1 MAFFKFRWPGR
12 KGQDDTKAARS
23 RRMPQAESAAVLRRR
38 ARHRLIGATVLVALG
53 VIGFPML
60 FDTQPR
66 PIPVD
71 IPISIPDRNKTPALV
86 LPGNRAAAEA
96 EAEAAGKLPTPAA
109 SAGLDEG
116 EEIVS
121 SAPVNAPA
129 GKPPAASK
137 PADTPVAETRK
148 EPAAPKVETPHVAA
162 AAPKREA
169 KPETKPEP
177 KPEPKPEARPSP
189 AAVARAD
196 DAARAR
202 ALLEGRTV
210 PPATVVADNAPA
222 AAASSDAAAA
232 RFVVQVGAFG
242 DTAKAQEA
250 RAKLARSGL
259 KTYVQSVDTK
269 DGKRHRVRVGPF
281 ANRAEADQAAARI
294 RGLDLPAS
302 ILAL

>member
-12 KGQDDTKAARS
+12 KGQDDTKAPRS

-86 LPGNRAAAEA
+86 LPENRAAAEA
-96 EAEAAGKLPTPAA
+96 EAAKKLPPPAS

-129 GKPPAASK
+129 GKPPVAK
-137 PADTPVAETRK
+137 PADIPVPETRK

-162 AAPKREA
+162 APKREV
-169 KPETKPEP
+169 KPESKPEP
-177 KPEPKPEARPSP
+177 RSEPRPAP
-189 AAVARAD
+189 TAVARAD

-202 ALLEGRTV
+202 ALLEGRPV
-210 PPATVVADNAPA
+210 PPAAAVADGSPSA
-222 AAASSDAAAA
+222 AGSSDAAAA

-242 DTAKAQEA
+242 DTDKAQEA

-281 ANRAEADQAAARI
+281 ASRSEADQAAARI

>member
-12 KGQDDTKAARS
+12 KAQDDTKSPRS

-86 LPGNRAAAEA
+86 LPENRAAAES
-96 EAEAAGKLPTPAA
+96 EAAKKLPAPAS

-116 EEIVS
+116 EEIVP

-129 GKPPAASK
+129 AKPPAVK
-137 PADTPVAETRK
+137 PADTPAAEARREK

-162 AAPKREA
+162 APKREV

-177 KPEPKPEARPSP
+177 KPETRPAP
-189 AAVARAD
+189 AAVARVD
-196 DAARAR
+196 EAARAR

-210 PPATVVADNAPA
+210 PPAAVVADNSP

-281 ANRAEADQAAARI
+281 ASRAEADQAAARI

>member
-12 KGQDDTKAARS
+12 KGQDDTKAPRS

-71 IPISIPDRNKTPALV
+71 IQISIPDRNKTPALV
-86 LPGNRAAAEA
+86 LPENRAAAEA
-96 EAEAAGKLPTPAA
+96 AKKQPAPA
-109 SAGLDEG
+109 SAAGLDEG

-121 SAPVNAPA
+121 SAPVNATA
-129 GKPPAASK
+129 GTQPAAK
-137 PADTPVAETRK
+137 PADTPVVETRK
-148 EPAAPKVETPHVAA
+148 EPPPPKVETPRVAA
-162 AAPKREA
+162 APPKREA
-169 KPETKPEP
+169 KPETKPE
-177 KPEPKPEARPSP
+177 ARHAP

-210 PPATVVADNAPA
+210 PPAAAVADNSPA
-222 AAASSDAAAA
+222 AAASDAGSA

-269 DGKRHRVRVGPF
+269 EGKRHRVRVGPF

>member
-12 KGQDDTKAARS
+12 KEQDDTKAPRS

-86 LPGNRAAAEA
+86 LPENRAAAEA
-96 EAEAAGKLPTPAA
+96 EAAKKPPTPASA
-109 SAGLDEG
+109 AGLDEG

-129 GKPPAASK
+129 AKPPATK
-137 PADTPVAETRK
+137 PAESPAPAAEPRK
-148 EPAAPKVETPHVAA
+148 ETATPKSEAPHAA

-169 KPETKPEP
+169 KPEAR
-177 KPEPKPEARPSP
+177 PEPKPEARPAP

-202 ALLEGRTV
+202 ALLEGRTPA
-210 PPATVVADNAPA
+210 PPTAVVAE
-222 AAASSDAAAA
+222 AASSASSEPVAA

-242 DTAKAQEA
+242 DTDKAQEA
-250 RAKLARSGL
+250 RAKLSRSGL

-281 ANRAEADQAAARI
+281 ASRAEADQAAARI

>member
-12 KGQDDTKAARS
+12 KGQDDTKAPRS

-86 LPGNRAAAEA
+86 LPENRAAAEA
-96 EAEAAGKLPTPAA
+96 EAAKKQPTPAS

-129 GKPPAASK
+129 GKPPAAK
-137 PADTPVAETRK
+137 PADTTVAETRK
-148 EPAAPKVETPHVAA
+148 EPVAPKAEAPHVAA
-162 AAPKREA
+162 TAPKREA
-169 KPETKPEP
+169 KPEVKTD
-177 KPEPKPEARPSP
+177 PKPEARPAP

-202 ALLEGRTV
+202 ALLEGRAV
-210 PPATVVADNAPA
+210 PPPAAVVADNSPA
-222 AAASSDAAAA
+222 SAASEAVAA

-250 RAKLARSGL
+250 RSKLARSGL

>member
-12 KGQDDTKAARS
+12 KAQDDTKSPRS

-71 IPISIPDRNKTPALV
+71 IPISIPDRSKTPALV
-86 LPGNRAAAEA
+86 LPENRVAAEA
-96 EAEAAGKLPTPAA
+96 EAAKKPPAPA
-109 SAGLDEG
+109 SSAGLDEG
-116 EEIVS
+116 EEIVP

-129 GKPPAASK
+129 GKPPVAK
-137 PADTPVAETRK
+137 PADTAVAETRK
-148 EPAAPKVETPHVAA
+148 EPAAPKVETPHVAV
-162 AAPKREA
+162 APKREV

-177 KPEPKPEARPSP
+177 KPEARPAP

-196 DAARAR
+196 EAARAR
-202 ALLEGRTV
+202 ALLEGRTPA
-210 PPATVVADNAPA
+210 PPSTVVADGASSA
-222 AAASSDAAAA
+222 ASAGSSDAAAA